1 MHTYIYP
8 LLYLVCKFNSIHIS
22 GVYITYFVLP
32 SAGVRVG
39 LQQPS
44 YTVVEGEELVEVCV
58 ELSGLIE
65 RRVSV
70 NISTVPSGEALGM
83 CTRISEGK

>member
-1 MHTYIYP
+1 MSTY
-8 LLYLVCKFNSIHIS
+8 SIHIS
-22 GVYITYFVLP
+22 GVYITCFVLP
-32 SAGVRVG
+32 SADVRVG

-44 YTVVEGEELVEVCV
+44 YTVVEGEGLVEVCV

-70 NISTVPSGEALGM
+70 NVSTVPSGEALGM
-83 CTRISEGK
+83 CTSI

>member
-1 MHTYIYP
+1 M
-8 LLYLVCKFNSIHIS
+8 
-22 GVYITYFVLP
+22 
-32 SAGVRVG
+32 RVG

-44 YTVVEGEELVEVCV
+44 YTVVEGEGLVEVCV
-58 ELSGLIE
+58 ALSGLIE

-70 NISTVPSGEALGM
+70 NISTVPNGEALGM